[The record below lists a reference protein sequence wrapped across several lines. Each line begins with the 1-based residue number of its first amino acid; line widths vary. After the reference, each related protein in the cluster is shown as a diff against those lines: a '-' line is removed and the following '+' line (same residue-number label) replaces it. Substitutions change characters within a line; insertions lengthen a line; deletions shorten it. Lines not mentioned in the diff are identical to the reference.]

1 MIVVLLNSYIA
12 LLALFV
18 WLRFIPFNLFC
29 KLSPVLVLLALL
41 VGLFIPM
48 GGARHRDPR
57 RCCAIRCRSS
67 RQRAS
72 DVGPFRGHP
81 QRDRVGGGSFE
92 ASVFGRGGC
101 VMRGSAGA
109 WPSGMACCMYLTTGT
124 S

>member
-18 WLRFIPFNLFC
+18 WLRFIRSTCSGSCRRSSCCLPFSSAC
-29 KLSPVLVLLALL
+29 SSRWD
-41 VGLFIPM
+41 
-48 GGARHRDPR
+48 GARHRDPR

-81 QRDRVGGGSFE
+81 QPPVLILGFWDAAVWVGSGGGD
-92 ASVFGRGGC
+92 
-101 VMRGSAGA
+101 
-109 WPSGMACCMYLTTGT
+109 
-124 S
+124 

>member
-18 WLRFIPFNLFC
+18 WLRFIRSTCSASCRRSSCCLPFSSAC
-29 KLSPVLVLLALL
+29 SSPWD
-41 VGLFIPM
+41 
-48 GGARHRDPR
+48 GARHRDPR

-92 ASVFGRGGC
+92 ASVFGRGG
-101 VMRGSAGA
+101 
-109 WPSGMACCMYLTTGT
+109 
-124 S
+124 